1 VSRRV
6 FLGLFALTILSGCAV
21 IERVFPALRP
31 GGPVD
36 PDIAI
41 YRAAMADFSTCASTQ
56 DRAQRMAMA
65 QRLTAAAAQLG
76 AVTRPTN
83 PDHFYITDRV
93 TAAAR
98 YCAEATR

>member
-1 VSRRV
+1 MLRRV
-6 FLGLFALTILSGCAV
+6 LLGLFALTILSGCAV

-31 GGPVD
+31 GGAVD
-36 PDIAI
+36 ADTAI
-41 YRAAMADFSTCASTQ
+41 YRAAMADFSTCATSP

-65 QRLTAAAAQLG
+65 QRLATAAAQLG
-76 AVTRPTN
+76 AVARPTN
-83 PDHFYITDRV
+83 PDHFYMTDRV